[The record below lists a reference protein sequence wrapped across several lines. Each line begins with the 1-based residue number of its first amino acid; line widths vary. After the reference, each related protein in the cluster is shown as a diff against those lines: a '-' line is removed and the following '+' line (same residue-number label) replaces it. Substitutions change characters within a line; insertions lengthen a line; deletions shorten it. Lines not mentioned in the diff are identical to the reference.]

1 MAHHFRAADSQSD
14 GLVAGINPTPLVDVM
29 LVLLIIFLITLPV
42 VTQRVV
48 SRLPQQQA
56 TPQQPLPRSVAISI
70 TGAGEIY
77 WNQGRLRDLAQLAAM
92 LSALRAQSPQSQL
105 FLHADADLPYAQ
117 VAEVVGAVRRAGLS
131 QLALV
136 TEPGAAGAVR

>member
-1 MAHHFRAADSQSD
+1 MSVHFRRSDGLGD

-42 VTQRVV
+42 VTHRVV

-56 TPQQPLPRSVAISI
+56 ATQQPLPRSVAISL
-70 TGAGEIY
+70 TGAGDLY
-77 WNQGRLRDLAQLAAM
+77 WNQGRLRDLAQLEGM
-92 LSALRAQSPQSQL
+92 LRVLRAQSPQSQL
-105 FLHADADLPYAQ
+105 FLHADAELPYAR

-131 QLALV
+131 QLAFV